1 MILVGNVIEKLSEIR
16 ETVQTCVTS
25 PPYWGLRDYG
35 VEGQLGLEKTPQ
47 EFVANMVEVFRGVRR
62 VLRDD
67 GTLWLNIGDSYAS
80 QRGGTHQPAETL
92 AGGVGGK
99 TESGARVNRSRH
111 DGYNPSR
118 NASAFGLKHKDLCL
132 IPERLAI
139 ALQDDGWWIRSRI
152 AWCKKSSMP
161 ESVTDRPT
169 SAWEH
174 LWLLT
179 KSPKYF
185 YDAEAVKQ
193 PHAEKTLTHRGNGR
207 MAGKEGRQ
215 DDLGKVA
222 SGNWADDSPRVI
234 DPTGANLRNY
244 WVLGPEPL
252 NSAVVYGSYR
262 IASAN
267 CRVHDCQAYLEH
279 ALRGGELQ
287 VSSGPAHSLGI
298 DARPDQGQEGVAYA
312 IREDQYGFLSDVS
325 FATSH
330 SNEIRRMADQLARRG
345 TSDDKSSPHTE
356 CISESHHSSA
366 TSDHTPESNTSG
378 GDASDGTA
386 TCPSAQTHDHIL
398 GIATFEPPP
407 DGCTCKYRGKVEKRQ
422 DHYAAFPS
430 EIPRRC
436 IKAGTSQKG
445 ACSECGAP
453 WERVTDREPSQYAQ
467 GMTTRTHRDDTQP
480 GNVGNTRNENGIVP
494 YLKPVQA
501 TTTGWQP
508 TCDCDAEV
516 VPCTVLDPF
525 LGSGTTA
532 AVAQE
537 LDREWVGIELNPE
550 YAALAEKRIA
560 SVGAPQIGLSI

>member
-1 MILVGNVIEKLSEIR
+1 MILVGDVIEKLSEIR

-174 LWLLT
+174 IWLLT
-179 KSPKYF
+179 KSARYY
-185 YDAEAVKQ
+185 YDSDAVRQSYNPNSLGRYDYAKQHTNSTNQRYQPGNEKLLERGPVAEVSNMN
-193 PHAEKTLTHRGNGR
+193 PN
-207 MAGKEGRQ
+207 
-215 DDLGKVA
+215 
-222 SGNWADDSPRVI
+222 
-234 DPTGANLRNY
+234 GANLRNY
-244 WVLGPEPL
+244 WVLGPEP
-252 NSAVVYGSYR
+252 YP
-262 IASAN
+262 
-267 CRVHDCQAYLEH
+267 E
-279 ALRGGELQ
+279 
-287 VSSGPAHSLGI
+287 AH
-298 DARPDQGQEGVAYA
+298 
-312 IREDQYGFLSDVS
+312 
-325 FATSH
+325 FAT
-330 SNEIRRMADQLARRG
+330 
-345 TSDDKSSPHTE
+345 
-356 CISESHHSSA
+356 
-366 TSDHTPESNTSG
+366 
-378 GDASDGTA
+378 
-386 TCPSAQTHDHIL
+386 
-398 GIATFEPPP
+398 
-407 DGCTCKYRGKVEKRQ
+407 
-422 DHYAAFPS
+422 FPS

-436 IKAGTSQKG
+436 IKAGSR
-445 ACSECGAP
+445 P
-453 WERVTDREPSQYAQ
+453 
-467 GMTTRTHRDDTQP
+467 RD
-480 GNVGNTRNENGIVP
+480 
-494 YLKPVQA
+494 
-501 TTTGWQP
+501 
-508 TCDCDAEV
+508 
-516 VPCTVLDPF
+516 TVLDPF

-537 LDREWVGIELNPE
+537 LDMEWVGIELNPE
-550 YAALAEKRIA
+550 YAALAEKRINA
-560 SVGAPQIGLSI
+560 VGAPQIGLPI

>member
-132 IPERLAI
+132 SPERLAI

-174 LWLLT
+174 IWLLT
-179 KSPKYF
+179 KSAKYY
-185 YDAEAVKQ
+185 YDAEAVK
-193 PHAEKTLTHRGNGR
+193 TSN
-207 MAGKEGRQ
+207 
-215 DDLGKVA
+215 
-222 SGNWADDSPRVI
+222 
-234 DPTGANLRNY
+234 GANLRNY

>member
-1 MILVGNVIEKLSEIR
+1 MILVGDVIEKL
-16 ETVQTCVTS
+16 ETLEPQSVQTCVTS

-67 GTLWLNIGDSYAS
+67 GTLWLNIGDSYAR
-80 QRGGTHQPAETL
+80 Q
-92 AGGVGGK
+92 GGK
-99 TESGARVNRSRH
+99 TAGVPRHWDGREADPGGLHDKRSL
-111 DGYNPSR
+111 
-118 NASAFGLKHKDLCL
+118 ASEIGMKPKDLCL

-174 LWLLT
+174 IWLLT
-179 KSPKYF
+179 KSARYY
-185 YDAEAVKQ
+185 YDAEAVK
-193 PHAEKTLTHRGNGR
+193 TSN
-207 MAGKEGRQ
+207 
-215 DDLGKVA
+215 
-222 SGNWADDSPRVI
+222 
-234 DPTGANLRNY
+234 GANLRNY
-244 WVLGPEPL
+244 RVLGPEP
-252 NSAVVYGSYR
+252 YP
-262 IASAN
+262 
-267 CRVHDCQAYLEH
+267 E
-279 ALRGGELQ
+279 
-287 VSSGPAHSLGI
+287 AH
-298 DARPDQGQEGVAYA
+298 
-312 IREDQYGFLSDVS
+312 
-325 FATSH
+325 FAT
-330 SNEIRRMADQLARRG
+330 
-345 TSDDKSSPHTE
+345 
-356 CISESHHSSA
+356 
-366 TSDHTPESNTSG
+366 
-378 GDASDGTA
+378 
-386 TCPSAQTHDHIL
+386 
-398 GIATFEPPP
+398 
-407 DGCTCKYRGKVEKRQ
+407 
-422 DHYAAFPS
+422 FPS

-550 YAALAEKRIA
+550 YAVLAEKRIA
-560 SVGAPQIGLSI
+560 KVGAPQIGLSI